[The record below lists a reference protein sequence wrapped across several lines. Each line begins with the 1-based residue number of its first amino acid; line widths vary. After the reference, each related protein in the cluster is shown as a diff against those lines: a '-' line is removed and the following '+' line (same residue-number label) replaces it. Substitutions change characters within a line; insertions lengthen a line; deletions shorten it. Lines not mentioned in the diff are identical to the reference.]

1 MSEYFATITKLRVP
15 CPQVLYSLVEVG
27 NYVMYKLLLPPK
39 FPLPLLADFSVYL
52 APAQV
57 LLNVCSGH
65 VCGRDDIYLL
75 FLWSWVLPGSMVALG
90 SVPSSAADSLG
101 RSLLSSCMMSS
112 LVDDLGMA

>member
-75 FLWSWVLPGSMVALG
+75 LPVELGAPWEHGGPWFSSQLCSRLLGKVTSVFLHDVKCCG
-90 SVPSSAADSLG
+90 
-101 RSLLSSCMMSS
+101 
-112 LVDDLGMA
+112 